1 MVRFIKYGGLIIFS
15 FMLILSVP
23 SKGFSLSTTE
33 VESNLICDC
42 GCGQLLGTCECERAE
57 EMRTKISGMI
67 DKGKTKEEILNSFV
81 SQYGERI
88 LSAPPKKGF
97 NLIAYIL
104 PFVGL
109 LAGLIVAVIFVRKW
123 AFSGRKDAAAESETK
138 GSELNDEM
146 QKKIDDE
153 LKKLEED

>member
-1 MVRFIKYGGLIIFS
+1 MRFIKYGGFMVFS
-15 FMLILSVP
+15 LLLILSVP
-23 SKGFSLSTTE
+23 SRGFPLSSTE
-33 VESNLICDC
+33 IENNLMCDC

-57 EMRTKISGMI
+57 EMRAMIRGML
-67 DKGKTKEEILNSFV
+67 DKGKTKEEILSSFV
-81 SQYGERI
+81 SQYGESI

-97 NLIAYIL
+97 NLVAYIL

-109 LAGLIVAVIFVRKW
+109 LVGVVVAVVFVRKW
-123 AFSGRKDAAAESETK
+123 AFSGRKEASDEGDAEVAD
-138 GSELNDEM
+138 LNDEM